1 MAKENNFLDP
11 VPPFYDGEGFP
22 YAPTD
27 WPNPGDTWGWKV
39 GRRISASGYYTDRFL
54 IPPRSLQ
61 KSTCPKHFAS
71 RCSVEHYIL
80 KEFPN
85 ADIDAFFA
93 SFVWRIP
100 STLSCSG
107 KAKATSHSQK
117 NVEEEKEEIPLPL
130 KWKRKHTAAS
140 SSAKRRTRQ
149 SLRQAVPKDT
159 DGEIEFCSLNEEAAT
174 PNKDTKSTSDCKDDQ
189 PENDSIAD
197 NRSPLKCMAENF
209 DSYISS
215 LDDILQKPLSEAS
228 LANAATINSPT
239 QDDELAEAQSHIL
252 EANKTMVISLKK
264 EYIEKKEKVA
274 RLQTELESNLL
285 AVREIDDQISKLKS
299 QQVEIMKTVEVKKTT
314 MAELSNDQQKVA
326 DAIKK
331 TVHEVQLAN
340 SKRAEWELKQEN
352 AEKCQAEILTRFG
365 PLK

>member
-1 MAKENNFLDP
+1 M
-11 VPPFYDGEGFP
+11 
-22 YAPTD
+22 
-27 WPNPGDTWGWKV
+27 
-39 GRRISASGYYTDRFL
+39 
-54 IPPRSLQ
+54 
-61 KSTCPKHFAS
+61 
-71 RCSVEHYIL
+71 
-80 KEFPN
+80 
-85 ADIDAFFA
+85 AFFFSLTNWKILTCA
-93 SFVWRIP
+93 
-100 STLSCSG
+100 
-107 KAKATSHSQK
+107 AKATSHSQK

-239 QDDELAEAQSHIL
+239 QDDELAEAQSHSKLSSLLDMDFPSLVSSKNIYELIHLASNLRKDPNLSAEKLLKLKLIEEIPSYGKVFLENKRITEQAKHFFAVL